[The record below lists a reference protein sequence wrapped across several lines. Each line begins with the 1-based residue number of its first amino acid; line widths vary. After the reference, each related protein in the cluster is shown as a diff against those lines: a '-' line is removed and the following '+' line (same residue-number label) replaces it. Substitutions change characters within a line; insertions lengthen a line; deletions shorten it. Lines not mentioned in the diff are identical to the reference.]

1 MKAYI
6 LIQAV
11 PGTDGALAS
20 EIADV
25 AGVSRVERVTGA
37 YDLIAEADG
46 VDPRDVVPRIQE
58 LGGVLR
64 ALASLVLGGP
74 EPVLTLSEPKVEAT
88 GA

>member
-11 PGTDGALAS
+11 PGTGDALAS

-25 AGVSRVERVTGA
+25 AGVSRVERVSGA

-46 VDPRDVVPRIQE
+46 VDPRDVVPRIQK

-74 EPVLTLSEPKVEAT
+74 EHVITLNEPKVEAT